1 MKDDGGRALR
11 EERGDGGPTKEA
23 DWWKHSASSPP
34 PFLSPSDRPGEEDEE
49 EVQVAVVTEEAT
61 SGSSEAFC
69 TAHLEGS
76 ANRSTRSED
85 RQEVTSPPS
94 PLLKQV
100 RFL

>member
-1 MKDDGGRALR
+1 MEGRRRRLIGGST
-11 EERGDGGPTKEA
+11 PN
-23 DWWKHSASSPP
+23 SASC
-34 PFLSPSDRPGEEDEE
+34 PGEEEEE
-49 EVQVAVVTEEAT
+49 EVWVAVVTEEAT
-61 SGSSEAFC
+61 SCSSEAFC

-76 ANRSTRSED
+76 ANQRTQSED